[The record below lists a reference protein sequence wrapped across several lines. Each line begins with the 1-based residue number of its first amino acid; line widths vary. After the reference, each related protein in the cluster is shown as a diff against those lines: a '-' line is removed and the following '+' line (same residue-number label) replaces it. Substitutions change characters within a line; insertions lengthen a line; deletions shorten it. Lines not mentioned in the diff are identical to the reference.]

1 MIIPL
6 PTYGA
11 PIMLPDNPLEGLAFI
26 APVLLTKMLFM
37 LIPDGP
43 TVLDTLG
50 APPAPTVL

>member
-37 LIPDGP
+37 FIPDGP
-43 TVLDTLG
+43 TVLETLG

>member
-1 MIIPL
+1 MIPL
-6 PTYGA
+6 PIYGTPRRFPEGA
-11 PIMLPDNPLEGLAFI
+11 LEELAFI

-43 TVLDTLG
+43 IVLETLG